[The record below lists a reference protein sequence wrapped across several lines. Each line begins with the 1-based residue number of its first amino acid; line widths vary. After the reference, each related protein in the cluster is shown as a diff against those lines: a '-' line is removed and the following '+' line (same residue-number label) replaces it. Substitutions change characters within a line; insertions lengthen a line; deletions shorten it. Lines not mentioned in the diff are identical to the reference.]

1 VFTNLPTPIPR
12 GGKITRPGGETDDFS
27 KRMRCNEPDCH
38 EVLKDRQAFKQHRI
52 MHRVKL
58 EATMEHKC
66 TECNKVLNSR
76 RQLEVHMKKHAGKT
90 EQHCDVCE
98 KVFKT
103 AGALKLHIRSIH
115 QQERHFLCNDCGSTF
130 KGNSALIDHR
140 KRIHLQVKLHM
151 CDFCNKEF
159 FSRKDYFEHT
169 RTHTGE
175 KPHQCQLCGK
185 CFSRGYHLKRHS
197 DNVHKHQGNP
207 NIHIDAQDGRLMM
220 EVVGR
225 PLKKQRKKG
234 KAKGIAAGTSLLS
247 TNAAATSTSLLS
259 TNLAAS
265 LLSDTD
271 ATAVSN
277 PPVFQGGGPAEVGR
291 MKQGEE
297 DPLDLALRISEQTD
311 NDQQKDR
318 EFFIQR
324 HQHLVQRLQA
334 KNLAALGTTLGTD
347 VTFHP
352 SHHQHGEKANYMIL
366 SAPDVTVGSL
376 EHKLVEQKLKMP
388 TKYLREDTALKP
400 AKVEL
405 EKTDQSWIFYDT

>member
-1 VFTNLPTPIPR
+1 
-12 GGKITRPGGETDDFS
+12 
-27 KRMRCNEPDCH
+27 
-38 EVLKDRQAFKQHRI
+38 
-52 MHRVKL
+52 
-58 EATMEHKC
+58 
-66 TECNKVLNSR
+66 
-76 RQLEVHMKKHAGKT
+76 
-90 EQHCDVCE
+90 
-98 KVFKT
+98 
-103 AGALKLHIRSIH
+103 
-115 QQERHFLCNDCGSTF
+115 
-130 KGNSALIDHR
+130 
-140 KRIHLQVKLHM
+140 
-151 CDFCNKEF
+151 
-159 FSRKDYFEHT
+159 
-169 RTHTGE
+169 
-175 KPHQCQLCGK
+175 
-185 CFSRGYHLKRHS
+185 
-197 DNVHKHQGNP
+197 
-207 NIHIDAQDGRLMM
+207 MM

-311 NDQQKDR
+311 NNQQKDR

-376 EHKLVEQKLKMP
+376 EHKLVEQKLKIP